1 MPAARAAP
9 CAGPSHVQYAGIVS
23 RDLARIM
30 GTKIITVAQQKG
42 GAGKTTLAAHLAV
55 AFTAAGRRVALIDTD
70 PQRSLTFWY
79 RQRAARLGDAGA
91 GLLLNQVSGWRA
103 RTEVTRLA
111 RDHDLVLIDS
121 APHAEA
127 ETRIAVR
134 SADLVIV
141 PVQPSPMDVWATRP
155 TLEIA
160 GREKVPVLLVL
171 NRVPARANL
180 TDDMAAEIARLGATV
195 ADARIGNRVAF
206 AGALAEGRAVS
217 ETQPRGR
224 AAAEINAL
232 AEELLRRVG

>member
-1 MPAARAAP
+1 M
-9 CAGPSHVQYAGIVS
+9 QNAGIAS
-23 RDLARIM
+23 GDLASIM
-30 GTKIITVAQQKG
+30 STTIITVAQQKG

-55 AFTAAGRRVALIDTD
+55 AFTAARRRVALIDID

-79 RQRAARLGDAGA
+79 RHREARLGDAGA

-127 ETRIAVR
+127 ETKIAVR

-160 GREKVPVLLVL
+160 AREKVPALLVL
-171 NRVPARANL
+171 NRVPPRANL
-180 TDDMAAEIARLGATV
+180 TDDMVEEVERLGAKV

-224 AAAEINAL
+224 AASEINAL
-232 AEELLRRVG
+232 ADEILHRVR